1 MSILRT
7 SSSRR
12 TRAIAATELAVLA
25 PVLCSIMVAMF
36 ELNRGMMCK
45 ETLSNAVRKG
55 ARTAI
60 QRDKGSTD
68 AFNDVV
74 NIMTDNGY
82 DSTKFNPAAPGV
94 TASSS
99 NIGSVT
105 ITCADPSGNTLSDC
119 LGAPESSTIT
129 IQISI
134 PVSSVSWVS
143 SFFLTNSMIESETV
157 VMLKQ

>member
-7 SSSRR
+7 TSTRKRR
-12 TRAIAATELAVLA
+12 AVAATELAVLA
-25 PVLCSIMVAMF
+25 PVLCSILIAMF

-68 AFNDVV
+68 SFNDVV

-82 DSTKFNPAAPGV
+82 DSSKFNPAAPGV
-94 TASSS
+94 TATSS

-105 ITCADPSGNTLSDC
+105 ITCTDPNGNSLSDC
-119 LGAPESSTIT
+119 LGAPENSTIK

-134 PVSSVSWVS
+134 PVSSVSWVY
-143 SFFLTNSMIESETV
+143 SFFLTDSMIESETV